1 MRYLLIQ
8 FLRKPGGQIDEL
20 VAVSKRLRNSDLTNN
35 NVILDFANNK
45 IEKCVVEG
53 KIHDATFDTM
63 VSYYRNI
70 YPQLINQL
78 EKEAT
83 ITSKEKK

>member
-8 FLRKPGGQIDEL
+8 FLRKPGGQIDER
-20 VAVSKRLRNSDLTNN
+20 VAVSKRLKNSDLTNN
-35 NVILDFANNK
+35 NVILDFASK
-45 IEKCVVEG
+45 KVEKCVVEG
-53 KIHDATFDTM
+53 KTHDATFDNM

-70 YPQLINQL
+70 YPQLLAQL